1 MSHSRP
7 LIAGLMRLPVRD
19 FAAFGGD
26 TQPRKD
32 GVMRPRLASLHPPCA
47 LCRHH
52 SGSMLAHC
60 GVRGGAC
67 ALCSQ
72 YCKGVGTR
80 CRRELL
86 GLANER

>member
-1 MSHSRP
+1 MPHSRP

-47 LCRHH
+47 LLPTPFRQY
-52 SGSMLAHC
+52 
-60 GVRGGAC
+60 AC
-67 ALCSQ
+67 ALRGS
-72 YCKGVGTR
+72 
-80 CRRELL
+80 RRRMCVMFPVLQGGGNQVPPRTL
-86 GLANER
+86 GFSE